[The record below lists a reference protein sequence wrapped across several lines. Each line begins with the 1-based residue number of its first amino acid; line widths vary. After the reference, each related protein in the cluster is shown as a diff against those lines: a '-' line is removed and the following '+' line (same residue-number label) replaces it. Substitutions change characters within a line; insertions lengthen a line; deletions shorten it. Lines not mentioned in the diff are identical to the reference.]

1 MAKPSVFIGD
11 FEPLRAKVAPAA
23 GCYAR
28 LKRECD
34 SYLFMDVPQTHPAMS
49 ITFMGLYIINLALM
63 HRLCGERAYLDAAVR
78 WMRAVCGYTH
88 WGNDK
93 KMADIDLS
101 ASWVLF
107 GLSLGFDWLHDQL
120 KDADREL
127 IAAKIERHAGIFH
140 AYKKATEGQG
150 WSTEY
155 WQNHNWIN
163 MTGLAAAGYVLRAHG
178 LGGQAYI
185 DEAREN
191 FTEVFSRM
199 ADDGSNYEGVSYW
212 RYGGMW
218 LFVYAYLLRSEEG
231 LDLFSTSGYLQNTF
245 YYRLYQCAPDLSQ
258 QLNFGDTH
266 DRHSGHPACVYYLVA
281 REYRDGHAQK
291 LGDLVVEEFLDDEA
305 RLSKVRPGI
314 LPEAGLE
321 YIWYDPTIVP
331 RDFDDLPLTRHFPDL
346 GLVTIK
352 DGWGRDSKVLT
363 FKCGYPGGKKQW
375 LQGWE
380 LFRSKHLDC
389 MSLSHHHPDNLA
401 YIMAR
406 GSVFFSCDDG
416 YNRTILPMHHNVLL
430 VDDKLTDAE
439 GVSDVYLD
447 SARRRLKVDPG
458 YTPDTSYFGT
468 LDGWFSEG
476 GITFFRGETSRIYPQ
491 DLHMREVSRF
501 VFTDN
506 LKFVLFIDRFSSS
519 DEHLYSTICNTD
531 APATKNPANPDAP
544 DVHADP
550 VCPANQDNPAAV
562 SGECS
567 YYYPDVGMN
576 YHVLSDMAIT
586 PASSEHT
593 VTSIMTPQEPDKMAR
608 TTMRNL
614 CHHSAG
620 KIRSQLFAELFHYD
634 DCAAEISLSND
645 MVTVVT
651 EDARYRFV
659 RTGAS
664 ISIFVSKGGVEGG
677 IERRYEC
684 LCSEVA
690 R

>member
-1 MAKPSVFIGD
+1 MARSFVFIGD
-11 FEPLRAKVAPAA
+11 FEPLRAKRAHAA
-23 GCYAR
+23 GRYAR

-34 SYLFMDVPQTHPAMS
+34 SYLVMDVPQTHPAMS

-63 HRLCGERAYLDAAVR
+63 HRLTGEQAYLNGAVR
-78 WMRAVCGYTH
+78 WMRAVCGYPH
-88 WGNDK
+88 WGNDQ

-120 KDADREL
+120 EAADRDL
-127 IAAKIERHAGIFH
+127 VAAKIERHAMIFQQ
-140 AYKKATEGQG
+140 YKKATEGHG

-163 MTGLAAAGYVLRAHG
+163 MTGLAAAGYTLGRHG
-178 LGGQAYI
+178 LVGQLYI
-185 DEAREN
+185 DEARAN
-191 FTEVFSRM
+191 FTEVFARM

-218 LFVYAYLLRSEEG
+218 LFIYAYLLRNEEG
-231 LDLFSTSGYLQNTF
+231 IDLFATSNYLQNTF

-258 QLNFGDTH
+258 QLNFGDAH
-266 DRHSGHPACVYYLVA
+266 DRHSGHPACIYYLIA

-291 LGDLVVEEFLDDEA
+291 LGDLVMDEFLDDEA

-321 YIWYDPTIVP
+321 YLWYDPSVTP
-331 RDFDDLPLTRHFPDL
+331 RDFADLPLTRHFPDL

-352 DGWGRDSKVLT
+352 DGWNRDSKVLT
-363 FKCGYPGGKKQW
+363 FKCGYPGGQKQW
-375 LQGWE
+375 RQGWE
-380 LFRSKHLDC
+380 LYRSKNLDC
-389 MSLSHHHPDNLA
+389 LSLSHHHPDNLA

-406 GSVFFSCDDG
+406 GSTFFSCDDG
-416 YNRTILPMHHNVLL
+416 YNRTILPIHHNVLL
-430 VDDKLTDAE
+430 VDGRLTDAQ

-447 SARRRLKVDPG
+447 STRRRLAADPR

-491 DLHMREVSRF
+491 DLHMHEVSRF

-506 LKFVLFIDRFSSS
+506 LHFVLFINRFSSS
-519 DEHLYSTICNTD
+519 DEHLYTTICNTD
-531 APATKNPANPDAP
+531 TPATSKTE
-544 DVHADP
+544 
-550 VCPANQDNPAAV
+550 
-562 SGECS
+562 GS
-567 YYYPDVGMN
+567 YYYPAAGMS
-576 YHVLSDMAIT
+576 YRVLSDQAIT
-586 PASSEHT
+586 PIFSEHT
-593 VTSIMTPQEPDKMAR
+593 VTSIMTPQEPDKVAR

-614 CHHSAG
+614 CHQSVC
-620 KIRSQLFAELFHYD
+620 KTTSQLFVELFHYD
-634 DCAAEISLSND
+634 DCAAEVSLAEG

-651 EDARYRFV
+651 RGGRYSFSRSG
-659 RTGAS
+659 TS
-664 ISIFVSKGGVEGG
+664 LSMSVSKAGV
-677 IERRYEC
+677 ERRYTC
-684 LCSEVA
+684 HCDEVSL
-690 R
+690 